1 MKIGREQILQ
11 QLEEAELIPMKQM
24 IPRIAASFIQLFR
37 EYHATARVIIPAL
50 KTGAI
55 LWCLSGYRRTPRSRW
70 LLAVCLGAGPGCGR
84 GVGER

>member
-55 LWCLSGYRRTPRSRW
+55 LWCLSGYRRTMIRI
-70 LLAVCLGAGPGCGR
+70 AEC
-84 GVGER
+84 